1 LNTENCVVM
10 QQLKRFPCLFGV
22 MLTVLTV
29 SLSLGCSS
37 TSTKRAVDRPET
49 DLQIVGLDEPSG
61 YSNESELIYQ
71 VLAGEIAGHMG
82 AIDQAV
88 KHYIA
93 ASQVSHDPQIAERA
107 TRVAL
112 YANDNRNA
120 LDAAKRWVEL
130 APESLESR
138 QSLATLYLRNGLP
151 DQAIPHFDY
160 VINSAKGD
168 RGNRFI
174 LIGATL
180 ASEKDQEMALKA
192 MQSLVERHQTNARAH
207 LALAN
212 LALGARQYRL
222 AIKAG
227 NKALEIDPS
236 LIQAR
241 GVRARAFMAL
251 GETKQAL
258 QAMEAA
264 VASAPQNY
272 ELRVTYGRMLV
283 QAKLYDE
290 ARNQFAHLIKQR
302 PKDPDLLYTLGL
314 LNLQQQHYDA
324 ATKNFMAL
332 LESGEHAA
340 AGHYYLG
347 RVAEERGFYNKAKQW
362 YLKVGEGEYYLDAQI
377 RIADVLVKLGSLQGA
392 REHFTKVRAEVPD
405 EAESVKLYLAEGQLL
420 RDAELYH
427 AGMQVYNRALTE
439 HSGNGDL
446 LYARALMAE
455 KIDRLDVLEADLR
468 AILAKDPNNATA
480 LNALGFTLADRN
492 ERIQEAFQYIKRA
505 LEVRPDD
512 PTVIDSMGWVQFR
525 MGNYTVAEQYLRRA
539 FEMMQDAEIA
549 GHLSELIWEK
559 GDKKEA
565 RNLLQR
571 ALEKDPDHEYL
582 QDLHQRFSQ

>member
-1 LNTENCVVM
+1 M
-10 QQLKRFPCLFGV
+10 
-22 MLTVLTV
+22 
-29 SLSLGCSS
+29 
-37 TSTKRAVDRPET
+37 A
-49 DLQIVGLDEPSG
+49 EPSS
-61 YSNESELIYQ
+61 YSDDSELIYQ
-71 VLAGEIAGHMG
+71 VLAGEIAGQMG

-88 KHYIA
+88 NHYIS
-93 ASQVSHDPQIAERA
+93 ASKVSNDAQVAERA

-112 YANDNRNA
+112 YANDNVNA

-130 APESLESR
+130 APNSLESR
-138 QSLATLYLRNGLP
+138 QTLATLYLRNGLP

-160 VINSAKGD
+160 VINSAKGGS
-168 RGNRFI
+168 GNRFI

-180 ASEKDQEMALKA
+180 ASEKDQEMALNA
-192 MQSLVERHQTNARAH
+192 MKSLVERHQTNARAH
-207 LALAN
+207 FALAN
-212 LALGARQYRL
+212 LALGARRYRL
-222 AIKAG
+222 AITAG
-227 NKALEIDPS
+227 NKALEIDPK
-236 LIQAR
+236 LIQAQ

-258 QAMEAA
+258 KAMEDA
-264 VASAPQNY
+264 VASAPHNY

-283 QAKLYDE
+283 QAKRYDK
-290 ARNQFAHLIKQR
+290 ARTEFTHLVKQR

-324 ATKNFMAL
+324 AAKNFKGL
-332 LESGEHAA
+332 LDSDKHAS

-347 RVAEERGFYNKAKQW
+347 RVAEERGSYSKAKQW
-362 YLKVGEGEYYLDAQI
+362 YLKVGEGEYYLDTQI

-392 REHFTKVRAEVPD
+392 REHFEKARAEVND
-405 EAESVKLYLAEGQLL
+405 EAASVKLYLAEGQLL

-455 KIDRLDVLEADLR
+455 KIDRLDLLEADLR
-468 AILAKDPNNATA
+468 AILATDPENATA
-480 LNALGFTLADRN
+480 LNALGYTLADRN

-505 LEVRPDD
+505 LVVRPDD
-512 PTVIDSMGWVQFR
+512 PTVMDSMGWVQFR

-539 FEMMQDAEIA
+539 FELMQDAEIA

-559 GDKKEA
+559 GDKTEA

-582 QDLHQRFSQ
+582 QDLQQRFSQ